1 MVHLPTK
8 RGVVQAV
15 DGVSFVLRKGKT
27 LGIVGESGSGKS
39 MLGRTIMGLLP
50 GNAILSPRSEVI
62 FQGASLLRLSPKQRR
77 DISGN
82 EIAMVFQD
90 PMTALNPVRRI
101 GHQIAEGMR
110 QHQSM
115 KKIDAWDRAAH
126 LLQKVGIDCPAARLR
141 HYPHQLSGGQRQRV
155 AIAIALACSP
165 KLLIADEPTSALDVT
180 VQAEILDLLSRH
192 RRCEGMA
199 MLLISHDLSIVAG
212 HTDEI
217 AVMYAGQ
224 IVEFRSTQELF
235 QDPRMPYTKALL
247 AAMPLLSKPA
257 HGDLATIGGL
267 PPDLVAP
274 SPGCRF
280 SPRCPRRREKCCAV
294 TPPFEPM
301 NGSLYGYACWY
312 PLDSNDQRLLPR
324 RVAARR

>member
-110 QHQSM
+110 QHQKYEKNRRLGPS
-115 KKIDAWDRAAH
+115 RPFAAE
-126 LLQKVGIDCPAARLR
+126 
-141 HYPHQLSGGQRQRV
+141 GG
-155 AIAIALACSP
+155 
-165 KLLIADEPTSALDVT
+165 
-180 VQAEILDLLSRH
+180 
-192 RRCEGMA
+192 
-199 MLLISHDLSIVAG
+199 
-212 HTDEI
+212 
-217 AVMYAGQ
+217 
-224 IVEFRSTQELF
+224 
-235 QDPRMPYTKALL
+235 
-247 AAMPLLSKPA
+247 
-257 HGDLATIGGL
+257 
-267 PPDLVAP
+267 
-274 SPGCRF
+274 
-280 SPRCPRRREKCCAV
+280 
-294 TPPFEPM
+294 
-301 NGSLYGYACWY
+301 N
-312 PLDSNDQRLLPR
+312 
-324 RVAARR
+324 